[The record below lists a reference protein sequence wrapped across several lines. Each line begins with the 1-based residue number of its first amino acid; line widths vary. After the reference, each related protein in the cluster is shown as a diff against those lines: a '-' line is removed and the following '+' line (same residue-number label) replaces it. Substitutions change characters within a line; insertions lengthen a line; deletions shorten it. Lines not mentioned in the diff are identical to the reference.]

1 MRDTAR
7 VGRRVDSFCAAV
19 DRGPIAAAA
28 VAAAWLE
35 TDSAAL
41 GSFGTPKPVFPAAAA
56 AAAAAAAVALAPV
69 GWKSA
74 TSASHA
80 CCVRRGSARS
90 KRPVTAP
97 ATSPAADPSSSPR
110 MSFSA
115 TSRWRDS

>member
-41 GSFGTPKPVFPAAAA
+41 GSFGTPKPVFPAE
-56 AAAAAAAVALAPV
+56 
-69 GWKSA
+69 A
-74 TSASHA
+74 TSQGGKSRSGGARA
-80 CCVRRGSARS
+80 RGLEERHERIARVLRQEGLGEVQ
-90 KRPVTAP
+90 KAGHRARHL
-97 ATSPAADPSSSPR
+97 PR
-110 MSFSA
+110 G
-115 TSRWRDS
+115 

>member
-28 VAAAWLE
+28 VAAAGSRRTPPPSVARDAKAGVSPRLSGARCGGGGGGARARGLE
-35 TDSAAL
+35 ERHERIARVLRQEGL
-41 GSFGTPKPVFPAAAA
+41 GEVQKAG
-56 AAAAAAAVALAPV
+56 
-69 GWKSA
+69 
-74 TSASHA
+74 H
-80 CCVRRGSARS
+80 CARHL
-90 KRPVTAP
+90 
-97 ATSPAADPSSSPR
+97 PAADPSSSPR